1 MDFLY
6 STLYDML
13 SLSKVIPILHD
24 IHYTT
29 NELNNKQSYRVKY
42 HSITI
47 SFTPEIRQCVSDRE
61 AVNSRA
67 EKCFIL
73 EDLEVMGYFSR
84 FGVIIVLFE

>member
-13 SLSKVIPILHD
+13 SLSKVIPILHVQ
-24 IHYTT
+24 YVN
-29 NELNNKQSYRVKY
+29 NELNNKQSYRVIYHLIY

-73 EDLEVMGYFSR
+73 EDLEVMGDFSR
-84 FGVIIVLFE
+84 FG